1 MIRILSMLFV
11 LSLIP
16 ACATGTAGFLEP
28 IPGSITYGG
37 QPRTKLSRSPVGST
51 FGHTFRDDI
60 GRVVDETY
68 RIEPDRSLL
77 LIDRR
82 YRIEYY

>member
-1 MIRILSMLFV
+1 MIRVVLPLLAALF
-11 LSLIP
+11 LA
-16 ACATGTAGFLEP
+16 ACAAGSEGLLEP
-28 IPGSITYGG
+28 VPGSITYGG

-51 FGHTFRDDI
+51 FQHTFRDDI

-68 RIEPDRSLL
+68 RIGPDRSLL
-77 LIDRR
+77 LTGRR